1 MKAGKM
7 LKWLSLALSC
17 VFILNYGAIADQT
30 RVNYS
35 RTESD
40 QIETLVNSLN
50 LKEKIGQMM
59 VVGFPESYSDSLPV
73 GIKEVIDNLK
83 PGGIILFAR
92 NTRNPMMM
100 QKLAGALQEASRNS
114 STIPLFLMADQEGGI
129 VMQVSEKTT
138 VFPGQMAIGATGSS
152 KLAEESAG
160 IMGIEALAMGLNVI
174 YGPVLDVNT
183 EPDNEVIG
191 IRSLGEDSTRVSVLG
206 NAMLRGFEKS
216 GIIACAK
223 HFPGHGSTKTDSHR
237 DLPVRRVTMAELE
250 KTDLAPFRSAIANGV
265 PMIMTAHISYPLIA
279 SRGLPATLS
288 GEILTGL
295 LRRKMSFNGVIVTDC
310 LEMDAIKEYYGVAPA
325 AVAAVKAGTDMIL
338 VSRTRELQK
347 EAVIAIYNA
356 VQNGEIT
363 ESHIDQSLRRILN
376 LKLTRLKKATGKN
389 IPLEIVGSS
398 AHLQVEQEMARKAVT
413 LVRNENNILPLQP
426 GRLKKLVLVYPK
438 CLPVLR
444 NTEQGPVNIL
454 TEAISSYWPNLLE
467 VRFERLVTSKDI
479 SAAVTA
485 AKQGDAVVVL
495 TLTKTR
501 DQERAQ
507 GKLVKRLLRTG
518 KPVVAVAARSPYDL
532 RAYPK
537 VKAYLATYGYQP
549 CSLSAMAE
557 ILFGE
562 IHPSGKLPVSITGL
576 YNKGHGLEGF

>member
-191 IRSLGEDSTRVSVLG
+191 IRSLGEDSTR
-206 NAMLRGFEKS
+206 
-216 GIIACAK
+216 C
-223 HFPGHGSTKTDSHR
+223 
-237 DLPVRRVTMAELE
+237 
-250 KTDLAPFRSAIANGV
+250 
-265 PMIMTAHISYPLIA
+265 
-279 SRGLPATLS
+279 
-288 GEILTGL
+288 
-295 LRRKMSFNGVIVTDC
+295 
-310 LEMDAIKEYYGVAPA
+310 
-325 AVAAVKAGTDMIL
+325 
-338 VSRTRELQK
+338 REL
-347 EAVIAIYNA
+347 
-356 VQNGEIT
+356 
-363 ESHIDQSLRRILN
+363 HIGFLFWEMQCCEVLKSRELSLALNIFRGTVPLKPIRTGISRCAGLQWLSWKRRIW
-376 LKLTRLKKATGKN
+376 RLF
-389 IPLEIVGSS
+389 V
-398 AHLQVEQEMARKAVT
+398 
-413 LVRNENNILPLQP
+413 
-426 GRLKKLVLVYPK
+426 
-438 CLPVLR
+438 
-444 NTEQGPVNIL
+444 
-454 TEAISSYWPNLLE
+454 
-467 VRFERLVTSKDI
+467 
-479 SAAVTA
+479 
-485 AKQGDAVVVL
+485 
-495 TLTKTR
+495 
-501 DQERAQ
+501 AQ
-507 GKLVKRLLRTG
+507 
-518 KPVVAVAARSPYDL
+518 
-532 RAYPK
+532 
-537 VKAYLATYGYQP
+537 
-549 CSLSAMAE
+549 
-557 ILFGE
+557 
-562 IHPSGKLPVSITGL
+562 
-576 YNKGHGLEGF
+576 